1 MPSFEGIARPKDPLK
16 YFASSFLKQDLME
29 ETIPNGITPPLGY
42 EKLRFKTRQNLELRI
57 TW

>member
-57 TW
+57 T